1 MTAAD
6 FARAVGATAA
16 LLTLL
21 APARIDVEP
30 SSDDLLHHR
39 TRLAAAQ
46 AEQIEIRNA
55 VARREYAPVAMLE
68 DALARRCRQ
77 MAKILERLPIELKR
91 RNPELTAADIEL
103 VEVEIARL
111 RNIAADADLDWDE
124 AQADDA

>member
-55 VARREYAPVAMLE
+55 VARREYAPVALLE
-68 DALARRCRQ
+68 EALSQTSRLMARV
-77 MAKILERLPIELKR
+77 LERLPGELKR
-91 RNPELTAADIEL
+91 KRPHLTAEDIEI
-103 VEVEIARL
+103 VEATVAEL
-111 RNIAADADLDWDE
+111 RNIAYRAVLAEVDGTDA
-124 AQADDA
+124 